1 MGTII
6 SLIIAIILGVLILK
20 FGFAI
25 ITWIIGFF
33 IKNILWIVLLILIIS
48 FIL

>member
-6 SLIIAIILGVLILK
+6 SLILGIIIGVLILK

-25 ITWIIGFF
+25 ITWIISFL
-33 IKNILWIVLLILIIS
+33 IKNILWIGLLILIIA

>member
-1 MGTII
+1 MGTIL
-6 SLIIAIILGVLILK
+6 SIILGIIIGVLLLK

-25 ITWIIGFF
+25 INWIIGFF